1 MPHKIQILKLNP
13 TMQLVPEAIEQ
24 FARQEKPLVKLSG
37 QSRQVMRRSQK
48 TLGQLRA
55 KEKPIY
61 GVTTGFGPFVRYAAT
76 KPGSESHGLGLIS
89 HLCAGFGN
97 PAADEIVRAAMI
109 IRARTLAQGHSAVSP
124 EVVDA
129 YLNIIFAGI
138 VPEVPEMGSVGASGD
153 LIPLAFLARALRGL
167 GHVRMNGR
175 RLTAAVAMKRAGL
188 QTLKPVSRDVLGL
201 VNGTSF
207 MTAYA
212 ALALCRAER
221 LIEHA
226 HWLTGWAYR
235 LLGCRAQALDPR
247 LHRARGH
254 LGQMESAKRILHHAM
269 QDGPFEDAA
278 RPLQEVYSLRCAPQI
293 LGACMDQLAHARTL
307 IEREINGVNDNP
319 LIFADSA
326 EGPMDAL
333 HGGNFQGQQIAFAA
347 DTINSAITQVA
358 VLVERQID
366 VVLSPIHNGDAPLLL
381 AWEPGPCSGMAGAQ
395 ITATALVADLRH
407 HNQPA
412 ATSSIP
418 TNGGNQDVVSMG
430 TNAARHAFHQ
440 TPRCAAVLSV
450 MALCL
455 HRLRDLRRVG
465 RTSGIVGTVPAQLP
479 ACPSFKQ
486 DISLCAD
493 IQRIAGEL
501 LLSSQV

>member
-1 MPHKIQILKLNP
+1 
-13 TMQLVPEAIEQ
+13 MQLLPQEIESL
-24 FARQEKPLVKLSG
+24 ARAEKPMVELSD
-37 QSRQVMRRSQK
+37 QARRIMRQSQK
-48 TLGQLRA
+48 TLEQLRA
-55 KEKPIY
+55 QNKPVY

-76 KPGSESHGLGLIS
+76 RPGSESHGLGLIS

-97 PAADEIVRAAMI
+97 PACDEIVRAAMI
-109 IRARTLAQGHSAVSP
+109 IRARTLAHGHSAVSAQ
-124 EVVDA
+124 VVDA
-129 YLNIIFAGI
+129 YLKIIAAGI

-167 GHVRMNGR
+167 GHVRLNGR
-175 RLTAAVAMKRAGL
+175 RLSAAVALKRAGL
-188 QTLKPVSRDVLGL
+188 PTLKPVSRDVLGL

-254 LGQMESAKRILHHAM
+254 LGQMESAKRILAHAM
-269 QDGPFEDAA
+269 QDGPFGDST

-293 LGACMDQLAHARTL
+293 LGACLDQLAHARVL

-319 LIFADSA
+319 LIFADSSD
-326 EGPMDAL
+326 GPMDAL

-366 VVLSPIHNGDAPLLL
+366 VVLSPIHNNNAPLLL

-395 ITATALVADLRH
+395 ITATALVADIRH

-430 TNAARHAFHQ
+430 TNAARHAYHQ
-440 TPRCAAVLSV
+440 MPRCAAVLSV

-455 HRLRDLRRVG
+455 HRLNDLRKVG
-465 RTSGIVGTVPAQLP
+465 RATGSSGKLPVQLP
-479 ACPSFKQ
+479 HCRSFRE
-486 DISLCAD
+486 DVPLHAD
-493 IQRIAGEL
+493 IQRIAAEFL
-501 LLSSQV
+501 N